1 MPTTRLSRFNQL
13 PLELSSR
20 NLLPLRKGS
29 EPVIILLLHG
39 IGNLTTYR
47 MQGRTNRVFRFEWD
61 RRLQCHVVRIP
72 HSVWSAD
79 NMALAKEALDHK
91 LMLPVL
97 VNAEFEL
104 PYTNASSTVSEQT
117 VTVSADLQTE
127 EGKPE
132 GQTETEADK
141 VAVNAE
147 LLKPHL
153 PARITALSSKLHIS
167 ADDIRS
173 VVLKADS
180 GLVFKPGGWVCL
192 AGDPASE
199 A

>member
-1 MPTTRLSRFNQL
+1 MVL
-13 PLELSSR
+13 
-20 NLLPLRKGS
+20 LLP
-29 EPVIILLLHG
+29 G

-97 VNAEFEL
+97 VNVEFEA
-104 PYTNASSTVSEQT
+104 PETPANAPANESTIDISSNEQT
-117 VTVSADLQTE
+117 TDDQ
-127 EGKPE
+127 PE
-132 GQTETEADK
+132 AATETEQK
-141 VAVNAE
+141 TVAVNAE
-147 LLKPHL
+147 FLKPHL
-153 PARITALSSKLHIS
+153 PARITALASKLLIS
-167 ADDIRS
+167 ADDIRQA
-173 VVLKADS
+173 VQEIDS
-180 GLVFKPGGWVCL
+180 GLVFKSGGWVCV
-192 AGDPASE
+192 AGESASE